1 MKVIGNSGRMK
12 RKSKIRK
19 AKIRKAMTAR
29 RVKAPARPS
38 RARKPDAIETLVAAS
53 AQTLALPLDPA
64 WHEGVARNLQ
74 LLFTH
79 AALVDAFSLPDES
92 EPAPVFRA

>member
-1 MKVIGNSGRMK
+1 MK

-19 AKIRKAMTAR
+19 VLTAR
-29 RVKAPARPS
+29 RVKAPVRPL
-38 RARKPDAIETLVAAS
+38 RARKPDPIETLVAAS
-53 AQTLALPLDPA
+53 AQTLAVPLDPA
-64 WHEGVARNLQ
+64 WHDGVKRNLQ